1 MGNMA
6 DVLPTDLVAV
16 YQDAFAEFDTEKNG
30 IISTKMLGPLLR
42 HCGENPSEAEVQDM
56 VNEIDK
62 DATGTIKF
70 PNFLDLMAVKFSD
83 NNAEDEIR
91 EAFKVFDGVS
101 AFHLKLIENR
111 KVLF

>member
-1 MGNMA
+1 
-6 DVLPTDLVAV
+6 
-16 YQDAFAEFDTEKNG
+16 
-30 IISTKMLGPLLR
+30 
-42 HCGENPSEAEVQDM
+42 M

-101 AFHLKLIENR
+101 AFKPKLIENC
-111 KVLF
+111 KSAFSPNLF